1 MPTKCKCI
9 AFTADVTEFQNI
21 NTGNN
26 NNHNKNENNSNTN
39 ILENLDNNP
48 FSNYN
53 TNDTEYRLLIMIII
67 LVFLILI
74 VILML
79 SLRLTITIFFLSGF
93 SIMNIHDHR
102 TAGEGR
108 GYSLSPLYHF
118 HPLRRHLDIS
128 QAITAESSPLHIA
141 SSGTR
146 ARSIW
151 FPRAS
156 R

>member
-9 AFTADVTEFQNI
+9 AFTADDTEFQNI

-39 ILENLDNNP
+39 ILENLGNNP

-53 TNDTEYRLLIMIII
+53 TNDTEYRILIMIII

-79 SLRLTITIFFLSGF
+79 SLRRTITFFFLSGF
-93 SIMNIHDHR
+93 SIMNIHDSQDSW
-102 TAGEGR
+102 GR
-108 GYSLSPLYHF
+108 ERLFFKSSLPL
-118 HPLRRHLDIS
+118 PPAPQTLRH
-128 QAITAESSPLHIA
+128 
-141 SSGTR
+141 
-146 ARSIW
+146 
-151 FPRAS
+151 
-156 R
+156 